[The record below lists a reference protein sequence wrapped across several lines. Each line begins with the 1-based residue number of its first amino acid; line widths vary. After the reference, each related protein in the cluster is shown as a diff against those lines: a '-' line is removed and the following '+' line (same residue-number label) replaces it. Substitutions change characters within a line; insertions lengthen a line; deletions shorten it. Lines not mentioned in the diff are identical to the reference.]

1 MDNITTTT
9 QETEATMFENM
20 LTLDVEGIRQ
30 VMLECIP
37 EEYFTNGE
45 MEKTPQ
51 NINWMFTVWVLD
63 NLELDEADLRLL
75 LQVLNKHYSGEIS
88 IHEGWGGCE
97 ADSNQEL
104 ISEKIRFDASEHSND
119 SDTLRAAVKMGW
131 VDAIYLEEDEV

>member
-1 MDNITTTT
+1 MENITTTT
-9 QETEATMFENM
+9 QEVEAKLFETL
-20 LTLDVEGIRQ
+20 LTKDSEGIRQ

-45 MEKTPQ
+45 MEKSPQ
-51 NINWMFTVWVLD
+51 NINWMFTVWALD
-63 NLELDEADLRLL
+63 GAEFDEEGLRLL
-75 LQVLNKHYSGEIS
+75 LQVLDKHYSGEIS

-104 ISEKIRFDASEHSND
+104 ISEKIRFDASEHTND